1 MSKDLKLYKLIEKS
15 VDYRWC
21 GDSFCVWVTIS
32 NLQFFV
38 DELKQIVGEEYFQDD
53 GFDVKIQV
61 DCVIFGD
68 LNTIFDEFDFKEM
81 FAWVES
87 NISWERKV
95 RNYVFNIRRIK
106 GKS

>member
-21 GDSFCVWVTIS
+21 VDSFCVWVTIS

-81 FAWVES
+81 FA
-87 NISWERKV
+87 
-95 RNYVFNIRRIK
+95 
-106 GKS
+106 

>member
-68 LNTIFDEFDFKEM
+68 LNTIFDEM
-81 FAWVES
+81 G
-87 NISWERKV
+87 
-95 RNYVFNIRRIK
+95 YL
-106 GKS
+106 

>member
-38 DELKQIVGEEYFQDD
+38 DELKQIVG

-81 FAWVES
+81 FA
-87 NISWERKV
+87 
-95 RNYVFNIRRIK
+95 
-106 GKS
+106 